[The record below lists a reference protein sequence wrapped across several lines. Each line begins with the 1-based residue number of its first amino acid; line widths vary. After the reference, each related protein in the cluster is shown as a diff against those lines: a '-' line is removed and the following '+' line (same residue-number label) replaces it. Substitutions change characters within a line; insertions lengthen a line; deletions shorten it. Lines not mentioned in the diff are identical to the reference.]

1 MGLLIFHKDKQT
13 VSLQAD
19 VEGDAKKITQM
30 FFHMVF
36 VILMIRLFCVYIIK
50 VDTLTIPKW

>member
-1 MGLLIFHKDKQT
+1 MY
-13 VSLQAD
+13 

-30 FFHMVF
+30 FFYMVF